1 MLSNW
6 QWDSMTTTVKAVAGA
21 IISFL
26 VGLHTAIK
34 LLLIA
39 MIGDILTGLTRSV
52 IAGTI
57 SSETARVGMT
67 RKSVMLI
74 VVAMSETAS
83 IISGITAPTPWG
95 DMWTLGALVACYYAV
110 AEAISIVENVKSCG
124 VPVPQFLVKML
135 EKLRDETRGSD
146 S

>member
-1 MLSNW
+1 
-6 QWDSMTTTVKAVAGA
+6 MTTTVKAVAGA

-52 IAGTI
+52 IAGTT

-67 RKSVMLI
+67 RKAVMLI
-74 VVAMSETAS
+74 VVAISEIVSA
-83 IISGITAPTPWG
+83 ISGITAPTPWG